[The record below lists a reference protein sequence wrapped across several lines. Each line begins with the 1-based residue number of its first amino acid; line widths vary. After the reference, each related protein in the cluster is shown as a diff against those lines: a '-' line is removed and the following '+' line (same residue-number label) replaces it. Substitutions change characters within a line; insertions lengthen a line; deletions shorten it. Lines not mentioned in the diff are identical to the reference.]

1 MILLKPSFWKEK
13 KSMSNQPQ
21 LFTDDP
27 TPNWLQKLCRDLNVD
42 MATSGWPDRLAIA
55 MQTQVVCKGPKTLSL
70 FSGAG
75 GLDIGFHDAGFD
87 IIEANELEPAFAK
100 TLEKNASDGGYISG
114 TNVVCLDIR
123 KYDPAFSNLD
133 FIIGGPPCQTFSA
146 AGARAA
152 GVRGT
157 NDDRGT
163 LFAEYVR
170 ILKKLKP
177 KGFLFENVYRIIGAN
192 RGKDWEKIVNAF
204 SDVGYNLSY
213 RILDTADFGV
223 PQFRE
228 RLIIVGTRCDLGI
241 KYRFPRPTHGPD
253 AYGRQEYYSASLAT
267 GNVSVKGAG
276 KPLSGRHGH
285 LLNDIPPGLNY
296 SFYTEKLGH
305 PNPIFGWRSKF
316 SDYLYKADPSE
327 PVRTIKAQGG
337 QYTGP
342 FHWDSRPFSVDELKR
357 LQTFPDAYE
366 IVGGRGKAIHQIGN
380 SVPPQFARI
389 LALSIIDQLFPAD
402 FSTQIDYLEPGE
414 KLSFRAR
421 KSARTKK
428 YAQIATEATKH
439 LVQRTDNSIDS
450 EYELVAGLDRY
461 ELRPDAQDA
470 RFQIKYTNERACWKY
485 RVYEDE
491 TGGVPLWV
499 VKLSLSAKSRLPR
512 EIFLEGYSASLD
524 SLMCLWKALER
535 DLNRWGIKDDI
546 TQLLGYYTWSEK
558 VEISTE
564 LMSDHTRTPVWRLLK
579 LITENIL
586 VGKVFETSVAADLL
600 QIDDVEVIDCLRQL
614 KTIGFEIRS
623 KNTNPQMSRD
633 EYLVPY
639 PAPTL
644 NNRSL
649 QGNVAL

>member
-1 MILLKPSFWKEK
+1 
-13 KSMSNQPQ
+13 MSLQPQ
-21 LFTDDP
+21 LFTNEHAF
-27 TPNWLQKLCRDLNVD
+27 NWLQKLCQDLNVD
-42 MATSGWPDRLAIA
+42 MGISGWPDRLGLA
-55 MQTQVVCKGPKTLSL
+55 MQARFGRNGPKTLSL

-100 TLEKNASDGGYISG
+100 SLEKNASTGGYISG

-123 KYDPAFSNLD
+123 KYDPEFSNLD
-133 FIIGGPPCQTFSA
+133 FVIGGPPCQTFSA

-163 LFAEYVR
+163 LFADYVR
-170 ILKKLKP
+170 ILEKLKP

-192 RGKDWEKIVNAF
+192 KGKDWEKIVKAF

-228 RLIIVGTRCDLGI
+228 RLIIVGTRRDL
-241 KYRFPRPTHGPD
+241 KLNYKFPRPTHGPD
-253 AYGRQEYYSASLAT
+253 AHGHQDYYSALLAIS
-267 GNVSVKGAG
+267 NVSTKEAS

-285 LLNDIPPGLNY
+285 LLSDIPPGLNY

-342 FHWDSRPFSVDELKR
+342 FHWDSRLFSIDELKR
-357 LQTFPDAYE
+357 LQTFPDTYE
-366 IVGGRGKAIHQIGN
+366 IVGGRGKVIHQIGN

-389 LALSIIDQLFPAD
+389 LALSIRDQLFPSD
-402 FSTQIDYLEPGE
+402 VSTPIEYLEPTE
-414 KLSFRAR
+414 TLSFRAR

-428 YAQIATEATKH
+428 YASIAAEATKN
-439 LVQRTDNSIDS
+439 LVRRTTTPTDS
-450 EYELVAGLDRY
+450 SYDLVAGLDRY
-461 ELRPDAQDA
+461 ELRPDAEDS
-470 RFQIKYTNERACWKY
+470 RFQIKYRNEGACWRYCVREK
-485 RVYEDE
+485 EGSDA
-491 TGGVPLWV
+491 PLWV
-499 VKLSLSAKSRLPR
+499 VKLSFSAKSWLPGD
-512 EIFLEGYSASLD
+512 IHLEGFSASLD
-524 SLMCLWKALER
+524 SLLCLWKTLER

-558 VEISTE
+558 VEITTE
-564 LMSDHTRTPVWRLLK
+564 FLSDHTKTPVWRLLK
-579 LITENIL
+579 LITENTL
-586 VGKVFETSVAADLL
+586 VGKAFETSFVAELL
-600 QIDDVEVIDCLRQL
+600 QIEEEEVVCCLKQL
-614 KTIGFEIRS
+614 KKIGFEIRS
-623 KNTNPQMSRD
+623 KNTNPQMKRG

-649 QGNVAL
+649 QGNVTL